1 VLNLALHIAIDILEW
16 IGAFIIVSAAA
27 AAVFTLTLSVYRRQF
42 KNAIEPA
49 RLQLAQR
56 LVLALEFLIAADILA
71 SIHTPTLEGLGLL
84 GAIIAMRTVLS
95 LSITYELRH
104 SNPFRAS
111 AVSNSSPERNGD
123 GDAPKKRN
131 T

>member
-1 VLNLALHIAIDILEW
+1 MLNVALHIAIDILQW

-27 AAVFTLTLSVYRRQF
+27 AAVFNLTFSLYRRQL
-42 KNAIEPA
+42 KTAIEHE

-84 GAIIAMRTVLS
+84 GAVIAMRTVLS
-95 LSITYELRH
+95 LSIMYELRL
-104 SNPFRAS
+104 SRLFGAS
-111 AVSNSSPERNGD
+111 GPSNSSPERDGD
-123 GDAPKKRN
+123 GG
-131 T
+131 TQ